1 MSESPEIIL
10 ANRDRIGTLTLN
22 RPRALN
28 ALTLGM
34 IEEITR
40 ALVTWRS
47 DPSVEKVVFLA
58 CDGRAFCAGGDI
70 ADLYREGR
78 AGNHDFGRT
87 FWQTE
92 YRLNALIAEY
102 AKPTVC
108 IVDGIVMG
116 GGVGLAAHCSHRI
129 MTENAVFAMP
139 ECSIGLIPDVGA
151 SLLLA
156 QTPGRCGEYL
166 ALSGTRLT
174 APDCLYAG
182 LCDQHITAMD
192 VGQFLQDGI
201 LPPKEAQQGDTDTM
215 TNSLLAKRQDEI
227 DEAFSADTV
236 EQILSRLETLGS
248 DWALET
254 ADLLQSNAPLSMATT
269 LSLVRAARQHQSLR
283 CALQDEYRFVSRA
296 TQIGSEFLEGTRAA
310 IIDKDRHP
318 NWRYPTMSSLPTD
331 VVQEMRRPAPGGD
344 LTFLEDG
351 S

>member
-1 MSESPEIIL
+1 MNEASAIIL
-10 ANRDRIGTLTLN
+10 ATRGRIGAITLN
-22 RPRALN
+22 RPGALN
-28 ALTLGM
+28 ALTLEM

-40 ALVTWRS
+40 ALIAWKS

-58 CDGRAFCAGGDI
+58 SEGRAFCAGGDI

-78 AGNHDFGRT
+78 AGNHDFGRR

-102 AKPTVC
+102 PKPTVS

-116 GGVGLAAHCSHRI
+116 GGVGLAAHCSLRI
-129 MTENAVFAMP
+129 MTENTVFAMP
-139 ECSIGLIPDVGA
+139 ECSIGLIPDIGA

-156 QTPGRCGEYL
+156 QTPGSCGEYL
-166 ALSGTRLT
+166 ALSGSRLT
-174 APDCLYAG
+174 ASDCLYVG
-182 LCDQHITAMD
+182 LCDQHTAATD
-192 VGQFLQDGI
+192 LGGFLQEGT
-201 LPPKEAQQGDTDTM
+201 LPPKDAQRGVVEATA
-215 TNSLLAKRQDEI
+215 NSLLATRQDEI
-227 DEAFSADTV
+227 DEAFSAETI
-236 EQILSRLETLGS
+236 EQILSRLEAIGS

-254 ADLLQSNAPLSMATT
+254 ADLLRSNAPLSMATT
-269 LSLVRAARQHQSLR
+269 LFLIRAARQHQSLR
-283 CALQDEYRFVSRA
+283 YALRDEYRFVSRA

-318 NWRYPTMSSLPTD
+318 NWRYPTMSSLPMD
-331 VVQEMRRPAPGGD
+331 VVQEMRRPALGGD